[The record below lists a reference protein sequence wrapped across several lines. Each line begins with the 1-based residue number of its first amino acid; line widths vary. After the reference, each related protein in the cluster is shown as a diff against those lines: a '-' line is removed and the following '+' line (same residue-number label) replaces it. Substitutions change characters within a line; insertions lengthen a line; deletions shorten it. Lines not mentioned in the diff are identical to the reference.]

1 MPQERDPVRAEP
13 DVPDESLFAPSIE
26 GADELIAA
34 ALASVEQHLS
44 AAKPQPAPS
53 PPPPPPAVELDIDL
67 RAFNDTIP
75 PDDGDAEQAVSA
87 PDPEWVVGD
96 ERAPSEGP
104 SRALQ
109 EAQARIAELE
119 EELTHTRAKLKDV
132 RERGNKL
139 HVRHERLKELYER
152 LRQEHDALNL
162 GAVNQARVL
171 AELRTLAQRL
181 EEDRERAKGRHG
193 RELTDM
199 RRFGNEALIR
209 ELLPVLDHLELALS
223 HRDQD
228 PLQLAEGVRIIVSQ
242 LQHVLERIGLNRV
255 VGERGERFDPSFHEA
270 ISYIQ
275 SEGLEAGQISETH
288 QVGYTL
294 NGRLMRAARVT
305 VARAAPAG
313 SSPAQSPTLSGE

>member
-1 MPQERDPVRAEP
+1 MPQERDPVRAEQ
-13 DVPDESLFAPSIE
+13 DVVDESLFAPSIE

-44 AAKPQPAPS
+44 AAKPPAVL
-53 PPPPPPAVELDIDL
+53 PPPPPPVELDIDL

-75 PDDGDAEQAVSA
+75 PDDGDAGEAVGA
-87 PDPEWVVGD
+87 PDPEWIVGE
-96 ERAPSEGP
+96 ERVPAEAPR
-104 SRALQ
+104 RALA

-119 EELTHTRAKLKDV
+119 EELSHTRAKLKDV

-139 HVRHERLKELYER
+139 HIRHERLKELYEK
-152 LRQEHDALNL
+152 LRQEHEALNL
-162 GAVNQARVL
+162 GSVNQARVL

-199 RRFGNEALIR
+199 KRFGNEALIR
-209 ELLPVLDHLELALS
+209 ELLPVLDHLELAFS
-223 HRDQD
+223 HREQE
-228 PLQLAEGVRIIVSQ
+228 PQQLAEGVRIIISQ
-242 LQHVLERIGLNRV
+242 LQHVLERIGLSRV
-255 VGERGERFDPSFHEA
+255 VGERGERFDPTFHEA
-270 ISYIQ
+270 ISYVQ
-275 SEGLEAGQISETH
+275 SEGLESGQVSETH

-305 VARAAPAG
+305 VARSAAAP
-313 SSPAQSPTLSGE
+313 SSPAQIPTASEE

>member
-1 MPQERDPVRAEP
+1 MPQERDPVRADP
-13 DVPDESLFAPSIE
+13 AAVDESLFAPSIE

-34 ALASVEQHLS
+34 ALASVEQHLT
-44 AAKPQPAPS
+44 AAKPAAALPA
-53 PPPPPPAVELDIDL
+53 PPPPSPVELDIDL

-87 PDPEWVVGD
+87 PDPEWIVGE
-96 ERAPSEGP
+96 ERAPAESQG
-104 SRALQ
+104 RALK
-109 EAQARIAELE
+109 EAQARVAELE

-199 RRFGNEALIR
+199 KRFGNEAFIR
-209 ELLPVLDHLELALS
+209 ELLPVLDHLELAFS
-223 HRDQD
+223 HREQE
-228 PLQLAEGVRIIVSQ
+228 PQQLAEGVRIIISQ
-242 LQHVLERIGLNRV
+242 LQHVLERIGLARV

-270 ISYIQ
+270 ISYNE
-275 SEGLEAGQISETH
+275 SEGLESGQISETH

-305 VARAAPAG
+305 VARSAPAG
-313 SSPAQSPTLSGE
+313 SSTAQSPTPSDE

>member
-1 MPQERDPVRAEP
+1 MRAEP
-13 DVPDESLFAPSIE
+13 DVPDDSLFAPSIE

-44 AAKPQPAPS
+44 AAKPQPAPT
-53 PPPPPPAVELDIDL
+53 PPPPPVELDIDL

-75 PDDGDAEQAVSA
+75 PDDGDADQAVSA

-96 ERAPSEGP
+96 DRAPSDGQHA
-104 SRALQ
+104 ALA
-109 EAQARIAELE
+109 EAKARIAELE

-139 HVRHERLKELYER
+139 HIRHERLKELYER

-199 RRFGNEALIR
+199 KRFGNEALIR
-209 ELLPVLDHLELALS
+209 ELLPVLDHLELAYS
-223 HRDQD
+223 HREREPQ
-228 PLQLAEGVRIIVSQ
+228 QLAEGVRIIVSQ
-242 LQHVLERIGLNRV
+242 LQHVLERIGLSRV
-255 VGERGERFDPSFHEA
+255 IGERGDRFDPSFHEA

-275 SEGLEAGQISETH
+275 SEGLESGQICETH

-305 VARAAPAG
+305 VARSAPVG
-313 SSPAQSPTLSGE
+313 SSPAQNPSPSGE